1 MQEIIPF
8 EPLKGQEAPCRV
20 RVVPENGKQKAYL
33 QTTGYLD
40 PADLCIGRAVEE
52 LPRILSIRSPAHHLA
67 AARLLDRLFGV
78 EPPGIAENMRDALGQ
93 SLVLCHHLRK
103 LHLLLL
109 DPKDPFPDHRA
120 SAKPAGRRAAVAHR
134 RAETVMHTLGLAQE
148 AAAILGGRSDH
159 PLTAIAGG
167 VSRFLKDGY
176 YQRLTEIADACLDL
190 VLKIDAFFR
199 EDLLN
204 DGGPLHPLSE
214 VEIDP
219 IPTATVVEGKIVLR
233 DRSGAIVDDFP
244 PEKTPEKISVRGE
257 PWSYLPFAALTNG
270 TAGPETGGPVPGIF
284 LVGPLARMAG
294 GDPLPTSEAEAARQR
309 MDEELGS
316 SGKWTPAAACRA
328 LLVDLIGTAERM
340 TDLYKKENFVGPAIR
355 TVPEKMGAEA
365 WAALEGPAGLI
376 VLGAT
381 VDGKGIVESIQVVDP
396 VQINNGVRCRIAEAA
411 VAEGLSLNR
420 SHTDTKRRLE
430 NSLLPF

>member
-1 MQEIIPF
+1 MQETTTF
-8 EPLKGQEAPCRV
+8 EPLKGQDAPCRV
-20 RVVPENGKQKAYL
+20 RVVPDDGDQRAYL

-67 AARLLDRLFGV
+67 AARLLDRLFNV
-78 EPPGIAENMRDALGQ
+78 EPPDIAKNMRNALGR
-93 SLVLCHHLRK
+93 SLVLCRHLRK

-109 DPKDPFPDHRA
+109 DPNDPFPDHRA

-134 RAETVMHTLGLAQE
+134 RAETVMHALGLAQE

-167 VSRFLKDGY
+167 VSRFLKDDY
-176 YQRLTEIADACLDL
+176 YQRLTEIADACLEL
-190 VLKIDAFFR
+190 VLKIEAFFR

-204 DGGPLHPLSE
+204 EGGPLHHLSE
-214 VEIDP
+214 MEIDP
-219 IPTATVVEGKIVLR
+219 VPTATATEGKIVVK
-233 DRSGAIVDDFP
+233 DRSGKVVGDFP
-244 PEKTPEKISVRGE
+244 PEKTPEKISVRRE
-257 PWSYLPFAALTNG
+257 PWSYLPFASLKNG
-270 TAGPETGGPVPGIF
+270 AAGPDTGEKMPGVF
-284 LVGPLARMAG
+284 LVGPLARMDNEAETE
-294 GDPLPTSEAEAARQR
+294 TSETR
-309 MDEELGS
+309 L
-316 SGKWTPAAACRA
+316 TPSDACRA
-328 LLVDLIGTAERM
+328 MLADLIRTAERM

-381 VDGKGIVESIQVVDP
+381 VDGKGIVESIRVVDP
-396 VQINNGVRCRIAEAA
+396 IQINNGVRCRIAEAA
-411 VAEGLSLNR
+411 VAEGLAQNR
-420 SHTDTKRRLE
+420 SHTDIKRRLE
-430 NSLLPF
+430 NSLLLF

>member
-1 MQEIIPF
+1 MQETITF
-8 EPLKGQEAPCRV
+8 EPLKGQDAPCRV
-20 RVVPENGKQKAYL
+20 RVAPEDGGQKAYL
-33 QTTGYLD
+33 QITGYLD
-40 PADLCIGRAVEE
+40 PADLCIGRPVEE
-52 LPRILSIRSPAHHLA
+52 LPRILSIRSPVHHLA

-78 EPPGIAENMRDALGQ
+78 EPPDIAENMRNALHQ
-93 SLVLCHHLRK
+93 SLILCHHLRK

-109 DPKDPFPDHRA
+109 DPKDPFPDHRT

-134 RAETVMHTLGLAQE
+134 HAETVMHTLGLAQE

-159 PLTAIAGG
+159 PVTAIAGG

-204 DGGPLHPLSE
+204 VGGPLHHLGE

-219 IPTATVVEGKIVLR
+219 LPTATVVEGKIVLR

-257 PWSYLPFAALTNG
+257 PWSYLPFAALGNG
-270 TAGPETGGPVPGIF
+270 AAGPDGGGPLPGTF
-284 LVGPLARMAG
+284 LVGPFARMAG
-294 GDPLPTSEAEAARQR
+294 GDPLAEAEAETARQR
-309 MDEELGS
+309 MIEELGS
-316 SGKWTPAAACRA
+316 SWKWTPAAACRA
-328 LLVDLIGTAERM
+328 LLVDLVGAAERM
-340 TDLYKKENFVGPAIR
+340 TDLYKKENFLGPAIR
-355 TVPEKMGAEA
+355 TVPETMGTEA

-381 VDGKGIVESIQVVDP
+381 VDGKGIVESIRVVDP
-396 VQINNGVRCRIAEAA
+396 IQINNGIRCRIAEAA
-411 VAEGLSLNR
+411 VAEGLSQNR
-420 SHTDTKRRLE
+420 THDKIKRRLE